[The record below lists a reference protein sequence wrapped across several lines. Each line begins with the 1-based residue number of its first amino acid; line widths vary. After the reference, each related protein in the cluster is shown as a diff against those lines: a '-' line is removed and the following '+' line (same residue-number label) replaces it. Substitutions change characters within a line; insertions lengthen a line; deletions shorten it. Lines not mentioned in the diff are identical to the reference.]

1 MSRIRPKQYL
11 LPSVFDRLLDA
22 EPESQVEPLP
32 SGAQLLR
39 ELKQSVRRD
48 LENLLNTRICLYP
61 VPDDLPHLRTS
72 VLNYGIPDFTGL
84 SMGSREQRERLR
96 ELVEDAILRF
106 ETRFVSVR
114 VEVSTGSST
123 ARATDRTI
131 HFRIEGLLYAEPAP
145 EPVTFDSQLR
155 PQLGDFEVRA
165 TTG

>member
-1 MSRIRPKQYL
+1 MSRVRPDQYL
-11 LPSVFDRLLDA
+11 LPSVLDRLLDA
-22 EPESQVEPLP
+22 DPESQVEPP
-32 SGAQLLR
+32 QSRAQLLR

-61 VPDDLPHLRTS
+61 VPDDLPELKTS

-84 SMGSREQRERLR
+84 SMGSREQRDRLR
-96 ELVEDAILRF
+96 EMVEDAILRF
-106 ETRFVSVR
+106 ETRFISVR
-114 VEVSTGSST
+114 VEVATGASS

-165 TTG
+165 TNG

>member
-1 MSRIRPKQYL
+1 MSRIRPDQYL
-11 LPSVFDRLLDA
+11 LPSVLDRLLDA
-22 EPESQVEPLP
+22 DPDSQVEPP
-32 SGAQLLR
+32 QSRAHLLR

-61 VPDDLPHLRTS
+61 VPDDLPELKTS

-84 SMGSREQRERLR
+84 SMGSREQRDRLR
-96 ELVEDAILRF
+96 EMVEDAILRF

-114 VEVSTGSST
+114 VEVATGPSS

-165 TTG
+165 TNG